1 MQVEKP
7 KMAPVNIQVV
17 ARIAV
22 PLVALPLTFFVAT
35 ASPAAAND
43 RNADRDFGCTVRQNI
58 EVQTVNLDPRYE
70 GTLMEGGV
78 GLRSAA
84 AVRRYM
90 TDKIRPLPGAGM
102 TSAVGQQGGA
112 TSTGS
117 GGEDSGAG
125 K

>member
-7 KMAPVNIQVV
+7 KMAPINTQVV
-17 ARIAV
+17 VRIAV
-22 PLVALPLTFFVAT
+22 PLVAVPLGFFVLT
-35 ASPAAAND
+35 ASPAAASD
-43 RNADRDFGCTVRQNI
+43 KDFGCTVRQNI

-78 GLRSAA
+78 GIRSAA

-90 TDKIRPLPGAGM
+90 TDKIRPLPGANM
-102 TSAVGQQGGA
+102 SSSVGQQGGA
-112 TSTGS
+112 SSDGGS
-117 GGEDSGAG
+117 GDIPGAG